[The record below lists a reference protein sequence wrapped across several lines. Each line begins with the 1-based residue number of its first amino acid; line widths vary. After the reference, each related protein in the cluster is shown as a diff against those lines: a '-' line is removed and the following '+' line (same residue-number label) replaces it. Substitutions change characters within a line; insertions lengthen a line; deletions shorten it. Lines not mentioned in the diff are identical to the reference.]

1 MVIMFSKKVSLKNT
15 DKQKIQD
22 WLKSRFQNND
32 VRTLFK
38 DELLDEQQ
46 LVISKG

>member
-1 MVIMFSKKVSLKNT
+1 MLSKRASLKNT

-22 WLKSRFQNND
+22 WLKLRFQNND
-32 VRTLFK
+32 VITLFK